1 MVVALNVIA
10 IVAAVVGA
18 AALVVFFVGPRE

>member
-1 MVVALNVIA
+1 MVVALNVLA
-10 IVAAVVGA
+10 IVAAVVGS